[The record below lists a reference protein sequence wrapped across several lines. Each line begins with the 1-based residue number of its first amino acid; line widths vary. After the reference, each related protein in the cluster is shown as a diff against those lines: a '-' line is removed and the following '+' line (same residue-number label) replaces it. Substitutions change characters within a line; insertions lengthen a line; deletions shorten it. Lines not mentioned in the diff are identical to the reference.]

1 MFDVYQEYQTRHRR
15 TGLYVIQTSSH
26 LSNLRTERNLQEE
39 EGKMRRDE
47 INTAD
52 ITAIPLPASFLRDQR
67 EDKKEEGVDVMDDE
81 EGMDTF
87 IRIDSE
93 EDDTPVKAVEIEAH
107 EVTVVPLSDEVEHE
121 MEDVTVVYIEDVNHE
136 EEEREERLATHNE
149 ETNEEDQV
157 DGEDEEEDIIATPSN
172 QKEIVCGYIQVIH
185 GV

>member
-15 TGLYVIQTSSH
+15 TGFYVIQTSSH

-39 EGKMRRDE
+39 EGKMRRHE

-67 EDKKEEGVDVMDDE
+67 EDKKEEAVDVMDDE

-93 EDDTPVKAVEIEAH
+93 EDDSPVKAVEMEVH
-107 EVTVVPLSDEVEHE
+107 EVTVVPLTEEVEHE
-121 MEDVTVVYIEDVNHE
+121 MEDVTVVYTEDVDHE
-136 EEEREERLATHNE
+136 EEEREERLGTHNKVTLE
-149 ETNEEDQV
+149 E
-157 DGEDEEEDIIATPSN
+157 EDEEEDIIATLSN
-172 QKEIVCGYIQVIH
+172 QKEIVCVYIYM
-185 GV
+185 